1 MRKVLQGAA
10 ALVVVGLLGTTA
22 WAQYSEAPELAAK
35 VAAGELPPVAERLPN
50 NPAGLMPLE
59 ENGQYNDIIYVF
71 VPDD

>member
-50 NPAGLMPLE
+50 NPAVLMPLE
-59 ENGQYNDIIYVF
+59 ENGQYLSLIHI
-71 VPDD
+71 